1 MNKLLLA
8 TVSLLAFP
16 WSGVAHAAAGGT
28 ATRAEV
34 AALQAQMQA
43 MAERLDRL
51 EAANAQLLGQNAE
64 LRTLADRRGAE
75 FDDLKT
81 QSQELKTA
89 VATTADDLGKLA
101 GADWASRV
109 RFRGDLRYR
118 HERIDQERDVDGE
131 AQEAADREGDRVRAR
146 FGLDAAVTRTVKTT
160 LLLST
165 GGDDP
170 RGTNQTL
177 GGESSRKQIGLDLAY
192 ASWRFRPGHELVL
205 GKQTYPIWR
214 PVNTLF
220 FDSDV
225 NPEGAALRVARGAVF
240 ANLYGYWLTEQYTAD
255 PSGENSDARM
265 FGLQAGVTLPLFGG
279 ETTLAAHY
287 YDCGACRDHAPFYA
301 GNAYGNTT
309 YLSGTGSVL
318 RYDYDVLD
326 LDAQVGT
333 KVGGLPLTFVATFAR
348 NLASGVEYDTAWSA
362 GAFLGRAAE
371 PHSWEIGALY
381 QSVDKDAQF
390 GQVVDSEFAKGLTDG
405 AGWML
410 KAGYAPVRN
419 ITLAT
424 QIYLNT
430 LSKDVGTELD
440 FSRLQ
445 LDVNY
450 RF

>member
-8 TVSLLAFP
+8 TVSLLAFQ

-28 ATRAEV
+28 ATRADV

-51 EAANAQLLGQNAE
+51 EAANAQLLNQNAE
-64 LRTLADRRGAE
+64 LKTLADRRGE
-75 FDDLKT
+75 EIDGLKA

-89 VATTADDLGKLA
+89 AATTADDVAKLE
-101 GADWASRV
+101 GAEWASRIK
-109 RFRGDLRYR
+109 FRGDLRYR

-131 AQEAADREGDRVRAR
+131 AEEAADRERDRIRAR
-146 FGLDAAVTRTVKTT
+146 FGLDAAVTDTVKTT

-177 GGESSRKQIGLDLAY
+177 GSESSRKQIGLDLAY
-192 ASWRFRPGHELVL
+192 ASWRFRPGHDLVL
-205 GKQTYPIWR
+205 GKQPYPIWR
-214 PVNTLF
+214 PVNNLF

-225 NPEGAALRVARGAVF
+225 NPEGVALRVARGSMF
-240 ANLYGYWLTEQYTAD
+240 ANVYGYWLTEQYTAD
-255 PSGENSDARM
+255 PAGDNTDARI
-265 FGLQAGVTLPLFGG
+265 FGVQAGVKLPLFGG
-279 ETTLAAHY
+279 ETMLAAHY
-287 YDCGACRDHAPFYA
+287 YDCGSCRDHAPFYA
-301 GNAYGNTT
+301 GSAYGNTT
-309 YLSGTGSVL
+309 YVGPTGSVL

-333 KVGGLPLTFVATFAR
+333 TVGGLPLTFTATFAR
-348 NLASGVEYDTAWSA
+348 NLASDVEYDTAYSV
-362 GAFLGRAAE
+362 GALLGRAVE
-371 PHSWEIGALY
+371 RGNWEVGALY
-381 QSVDKDAQF
+381 QSIDKDAQF
-390 GQVVDSEFAKGLTDG
+390 GQIVDSDFANGVTDS

-419 ITLAT
+419 VTLAT
-424 QIYLNT
+424 QLFLNT
-430 LSKDVGTELD
+430 VNKDVGTELD
-440 FSRLQ
+440 FTRLQ

>member
-8 TVSLLAFP
+8 TVSLLAFQ
-16 WSGVAHAAAGGT
+16 WSGVAYAAAGGT
-28 ATRAEV
+28 ATRADV

-51 EAANAQLLGQNAE
+51 EAANAQLLNQNAE
-64 LRTLADRRGAE
+64 LKTLADRRGE
-75 FDDLKT
+75 EIDGLKA

-89 VATTADDLGKLA
+89 AATTADDVAKLE
-101 GADWASRV
+101 GAEWASRIK
-109 RFRGDLRYR
+109 FRGDLRYR

-131 AQEAADREGDRVRAR
+131 AEEAADRERDRIRAR
-146 FGLDAAVTRTVKTT
+146 FGLDAAVTDTVKTT

-177 GGESSRKQIGLDLAY
+177 GSESSRKQIGLDLAY
-192 ASWRFRPGHELVL
+192 ASWRFRPGHDLVL
-205 GKQTYPIWR
+205 GKQPYPIWR
-214 PVNTLF
+214 PVNNLF

-225 NPEGAALRVARGAVF
+225 NPEGVALRVARGSMF
-240 ANLYGYWLTEQYTAD
+240 ANVYGYWLTEQYTAD
-255 PSGENSDARM
+255 PAGDNTDARI
-265 FGLQAGVTLPLFGG
+265 FGVQAGVKLPLFGG
-279 ETTLAAHY
+279 ETMLAAHY
-287 YDCGACRDHAPFYA
+287 YDCGSCRDHAPFYA
-301 GNAYGNTT
+301 GSAYGNTT
-309 YLSGTGSVL
+309 YVGPTGSVL

-333 KVGGLPLTFVATFAR
+333 TVGGLPLTFTATFAR
-348 NLASGVEYDTAWSA
+348 NLASDVEYDTAYSV
-362 GAFLGRAAE
+362 GALLGRAVE
-371 PHSWEIGALY
+371 RGNWEVGALY

-390 GQVVDSEFAKGLTDG
+390 GQIVDSDFANGVTDS

-419 ITLAT
+419 VTLAT
-424 QIYLNT
+424 QLFLNT
-430 LSKDVGTELD
+430 VNKDVGTELD
-440 FSRLQ
+440 FTRLQ